1 MLDTAGNSEQA
12 RQHHLAFS
20 SGQSQHTIF
29 PTFLVQNAC
38 RFFSSK
44 KNWWEELDR
53 QLDRKST
60 DECKYIFLSLTDSF
74 HSDLLKATD
83 HSFYGFI
90 STIKTTWDVG
100 RALKKLVNHPRGYSL
115 KNWEACVVHFPKS
128 LHYFMTK
135 ICNFLYTIYDV
146 NKNLAP
152 YLRPQIFLIN
162 AGKYPVFRPDFKDTV
177 KVF

>member
-1 MLDTAGNSEQA
+1 MPAD
-12 RQHHLAFS
+12 
-20 SGQSQHTIF
+20 
-29 PTFLVQNAC
+29 
-38 RFFSSK
+38 FFSSK
-44 KNWWEELDR
+44 KNNYWREELDR
-53 QLDRKST
+53 QLDCKST

-83 HSFYGFI
+83 HWVSFYGFT

-100 RALKKLVNHPRGYSL
+100 RTLKKLVNHPRGYSQ
-115 KNWEACVVHFPKS
+115 KNWEACVVHFPKP

-135 ICNFLYTIYDV
+135 ICNFLHTIHDV
-146 NKNLAP
+146 TKHLAP